1 MTPTPPRKT
10 QPTRYDLYRWCV
22 QDAPAMCR
30 FLDAAHGKRPRRLR
44 EDFAGPAGLAATW
57 AEQSPQHRSL
67 AIDIDGKPLSHAP
80 SAARLTKK
88 IADATRAKDKADV
101 IALFNFAACEI
112 HDRAALV
119 AYFKRL
125 RASLKPGGIA
135 ALDVYGGA
143 NAFIPGSLSTH
154 ARVPGGGGGK
164 QQKIGYTWQ
173 QVHADPDTGMV
184 ENHLHFTLGKRKWKS
199 AFVYNWRLWSIPELR
214 DALTEAGFARVETYD
229 RLGDAVDQHGNL
241 RIRPVSPERPLDE
254 DYVVYLVARLKK

>member
-1 MTPTPPRKT
+1 MTSTRKPE
-10 QPTRYDLYRWCV
+10 PTRYDLYRWCV

-30 FLDAAHGKRPRRLR
+30 FLTAAHGRKPLMLR
-44 EDFAGPAGLAATW
+44 EDFAGPAGLAAAW
-57 AEQSPQHRSL
+57 ADQSPLHNAL
-67 AIDIDGKPLSHAP
+67 AIDIDPEPLSHAP
-80 SAARLTKK
+80 PAARLKK
-88 IADATRAKDKADV
+88 KVADATRARDKADI

-112 HDRAALV
+112 HDRPTLV

-125 RASLKPGGIA
+125 RASLNPRGIT

-143 NAFIPGSLSTH
+143 NAFLPGSLSTH
-154 ARVPGGGGGK
+154 ARVPGGGT

-173 QVHADPDTGMV
+173 QVHADPDSGMV
-184 ENHLHFTLGKRKWKS
+184 ENHLHFTLGKKKWPS

-214 DALTEAGFARVETYD
+214 DALTEAGFAKVETYD

-241 RIRPVSPERPLDE
+241 RIRPVSHERPLDE